1 MESNWRHIEDLHS
14 LLIAEYARMSQG
26 KKTAAEFEELMR
38 YDNWLTAQE
47 AIDYGIIDSV
57 IESRKG
63 QSNE

>member
-1 MESNWRHIEDLHS
+1 M
-14 LLIAEYARMSQG
+14 A
-26 KKTAAEFEELMR
+26 
-38 YDNWLTAQE
+38 DNWLTAQE